1 MDYYYRRISP
11 VQYSGYLW
19 TISTEW
25 YHWSNSQDLYGQ
37 LVQKGITGQYSGY
50 LWTIIT
56 EGYHR
61 SNSQDIYELLV
72 QKGITGPIVRIS
84 MDYY

>member
-1 MDYYYRRISP
+1 M
-11 VQYSGYLW
+11 
-19 TISTEW
+19 
-25 YHWSNSQDLYGQ
+25 
-37 LVQKGITGQYSGY
+37 GQYSGY